1 MDKPT
6 STIVFRI
13 LKGTW
18 ILLLAAVCIL
28 ALMVLIPIIYPFII
42 GWLIAYAMNPLVN
55 LLQRKGKL
63 PRWLAT
69 SVSLTAFAGVISLL
83 AILLVNKIILEASR
97 FAAFI
102 ERNMDSWVNNL
113 IDFFNSDRIQ
123 ELIRQFNALYTQ
135 NDQITQTVDDHL
147 QQTGK
152 QLSNLASSVITSLMD
167 VILTFVTTLPSLTF
181 ALIIAILSAFFMS
194 KDWYKWMQRISGI
207 LPETWKISLGKIW
220 GELRRALFGYVRA
233 QLIMIS
239 ITAAF
244 VMVGLLILGVDY
256 AIVIGLLI
264 GIVDLLPYLGTGAV
278 MVPWIVYVFI
288 QGNISLGIG
297 LSLLY
302 GIIFFTRSII
312 EPKVLAYSIG
322 LDALSTLFAMVIGLH
337 FFGALGIIIG
347 PVTLVLLITLHKA
360 DLFRSVWRYILG
372 EKPER
377 A

>member
-1 MDKPT
+1 MDKPI

-13 LKGTW
+13 LRGAW
-18 ILLLAAVCIL
+18 IVFIAVVL
-28 ALMVLIPIIYPFII
+28 TFALMVFIPIIYPFII

-55 LLQRKGKL
+55 VLQRKGKL

-69 SVSLTAFAGVISLL
+69 SVSLAAFVGVISLL
-83 AILLVNKIILEASR
+83 ATLLVNKIILEASR

-102 ERNMDSWVNNL
+102 ERNMEGWVNNL

-123 ELIRQFNALYTQ
+123 DLIRQINALYTQ

-147 QQTGK
+147 QEAGEK
-152 QLSNLASSVITSLMD
+152 LSTLASSVITTLIDLIVSL
-167 VILTFVTTLPSLTF
+167 VAVLPSLTF
-181 ALIIAILSAFFMS
+181 TLIIAILSAFFMS
-194 KDWYKWMQRISGI
+194 KDWYKWTQRISAI
-207 LPETWKISLGKIW
+207 LPDTWKKSLGKIW

-244 VMVGLLILGVDY
+244 VMAGLLILGVDY

-264 GIVDLLPYLGTGAV
+264 GLVDLLPYLGTGAV
-278 MVPWIVYVFI
+278 MVPWIAYVFI
-288 QGNISLGIG
+288 QGDIPLGIG
-297 LSLLY
+297 LSILY

-322 LDALSTLFAMVIGLH
+322 LDALSTLVAMVIGLH

-360 DLFRSVWRYILG
+360 DLFRSLWRYILG
-372 EKPER
+372 EKEQST
-377 A
+377 